1 MANVTPPFGDIRNQY
16 ACPDLIG
23 RILAEL
29 ASRGK
34 DTAAL
39 TRDDIAGLDEFHIGG
54 RNETQDLARAAG
66 LAGPVDVLDIG
77 SGLGGPARTL
87 ATDFGCQVT
96 GLEITPDYC
105 EAAKVLSARV
115 GGTEGISFVCGSA
128 LTAPL
133 ADAAFDAAWMQF
145 VSMNIPD
152 KEALVC
158 EIRRVLRPGGRLIL
172 HEVFAG
178 PGGDTVYPV
187 FWANDASVNHLVP
200 PERMRELLERSGF
213 RPEVWNDCS
222 EASLEW
228 MQSSRARMHEPG
240 PPPLGLNIVVP
251 DRPGKKA
258 ANVIRNLTEKRIRVF
273 RGVFTLNG

>member
-1 MANVTPPFGDIRNQY
+1 MKFLSGNIRKQY

-29 ASRGK
+29 TSRGK

-54 RNETQDLARAAG
+54 RRETQDLARAAG
-66 LAGPVDVLDIG
+66 LSGPVDILDIG

-87 ATDFGCQVT
+87 AADFGCQVT
-96 GLEITPDYC
+96 GLEITPEYC
-105 EAAKVLSARV
+105 EAAAVLSAHV
-115 GGTEGISFVCGSA
+115 GVTEGISFVCGSA
-128 LTAPL
+128 LAVPF
-133 ADAAFDAAWMQF
+133 ADATFDAAWMQF

-152 KEALVC
+152 KEGLISQ
-158 EIRRVLRPGGRLIL
+158 IRRVVRPGGKLIL
-172 HEVFAG
+172 HEVVAG
-178 PGGDTVYPV
+178 PGGDTIYPV

-200 PERMRELLERSGF
+200 PGRMRELLERCGFAQEMWTDRSG
-213 RPEVWNDCS
+213 
-222 EASLEW
+222 ASLEW

-258 ANVIRNLTEKRIRVF
+258 ANIIRNLTEKRIRVF
-273 RGVFTLNG
+273 RGVFTLID